1 MDGIPIQSIMVL
13 AKKLFY
19 AAERLMA
26 LSLIQGG
33 PNPAI

>member
-1 MDGIPIQSIMVL
+1 MDGIPIQNIMVL